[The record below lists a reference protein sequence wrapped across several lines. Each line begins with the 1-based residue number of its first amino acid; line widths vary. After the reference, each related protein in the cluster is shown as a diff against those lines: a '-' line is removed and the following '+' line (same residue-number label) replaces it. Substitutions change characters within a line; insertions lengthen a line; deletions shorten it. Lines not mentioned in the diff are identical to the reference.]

1 MAILKKSDILKGI
14 NAVQRI
20 TIDSLGGEMW
30 LRPLSSAELD
40 EINYIEAEG
49 MGNFEQNNRAK
60 SRNLEN
66 SKLTQTNKFN
76 VLKLTK
82 ATDKAKYEMIYKS
95 LDNPKNED
103 DPWTLEEIKSLGPQ
117 AIDELH
123 KEVQKLSGLEITES
137 DVKQFPED
145 KWR

>member
-1 MAILKKSDILKGI
+1 MAILKKSDILQGI
-14 NAVQRI
+14 KKVERVHI
-20 TIDSLGGEMW
+20 ESLGGEMW

-103 DPWTLEEIKSLGPQ
+103 DPWTLEEIKSLGQ
-117 AIDELH
+117 KSIDEIH
-123 KEVQKLSGLEITES
+123 KEVQKLSGLDITES

-145 KWR
+145 

>member
-1 MAILKKSDILKGI
+1 MAILKKSDILQGI

-103 DPWTLEEIKSLGPQ
+103 DPWTLEEIKSLGPK

-145 KWR
+145 K

>member
-1 MAILKKSDILKGI
+1 MAILKKSDILQGI

-103 DPWTLEEIKSLGPQ
+103 DPWTLEEIKSLGPK

-123 KEVQKLSGLEITES
+123 KEVQKLSGLDITES

-145 KWR
+145 K